1 MGSLK
6 WTHQKPHKTNMMV
19 IHMTTGDESKL
30 NNKFVYTNIKNFWK
44 YNPNFQP
51 KVIDGYWYFSHTHI
65 VLLQKTDSSTLVVW
79 ITIMLTCHVFRSVN
93 FRDLLHFIWTIRII
107 FLKIFVCVHV
117 KKLSSTVLYWCFS
130 KHQPAQSRC
139 MHWTANNGTHTVM
152 HLIKN
157 AKTDEIRKIKEE
169 WKERSLF
176 LLLNAAARVLTRT
189 SSMSILAWLCQHSAL
204 APY

>member
-51 KVIDGYWYFSHTHI
+51 KVIDGYRYFSHTHI

-93 FRDLLHFIWTIRII
+93 FRDLLHLHYMDYTDNFSKNLCLCSCEEMIFYSII
-107 FLKIFVCVHV
+107 LMFLQT
-117 KKLSSTVLYWCFS
+117 STSTV
-130 KHQPAQSRC
+130 
-139 MHWTANNGTHTVM
+139 
-152 HLIKN
+152 
-157 AKTDEIRKIKEE
+157 
-169 WKERSLF
+169 
-176 LLLNAAARVLTRT
+176 
-189 SSMSILAWLCQHSAL
+189 
-204 APY
+204 